1 MPNFQPFFRIQEKNQ
16 EHLAVKTVI
25 TPHVVQNM
33 ITMAKFDV
41 DPIQVRV
48 SDKLGV
54 TTIGLGLLD
63 EQDRREEV
71 VPISG
76 FPRCLITDNLQ
87 RGM

>member
-1 MPNFQPFFRIQEKNQ
+1 M
-16 EHLAVKTVI
+16 I
-25 TPHVVQNM
+25 TPHVVQSM
-33 ITMAKFDV
+33 ITMAKFDM
-41 DPIQVRV
+41 DPIEIRV
-48 SDKLGV
+48 SDKLGA

-71 VPISG
+71 FPISG